1 MDSTIALKLSQKIK
15 LLPDD
20 LIQEVDKFVD
30 YLKYKSEHDDDW
42 SVDLTDNQKQSIKDG
57 SEDISNGKTYSHAE
71 AKQIIRKHIN
81 SKIS

>member
-1 MDSTIALKLSQKIK
+1 MDSSIASKLSQKIK

-30 YLKYKSEHDDDW
+30 YLKYKSEHDDW
-42 SVDLTDNQKQSIKDG
+42 SVDLTDNQKQSIQKG
-57 SEDISNGKTYSHAE
+57 SEDISNGKTYSHTE
-71 AKQIIRKHIN
+71 AKQIIREHIN